1 MWSPAATEIFIWQPI
16 SGWPTVFNNRDKI
29 SCISHYEYLMR
40 EKKLTSKKA
49 EQIAMKKVFKDKFPD
64 ITY

>member
-29 SCISHYEYLMR
+29 SCIAHYEYLMQ
-40 EKKLTSKKA
+40 KYTSKKA
-49 EQIAMKKVFKDKFPD
+49 EEIAMKTVYKAK
-64 ITY
+64 YAELSY